1 MRCITLLVVFC
12 SLASVPALTVH
23 LQQDDSSD
31 VTGHAEQT
39 FSVMKQGVN
48 FEHML
53 STHSLQPAQLH
64 WLNSFF
70 YEKSASKLRFLA
82 LSMMCALFVMAMFLA
97 PWKCWGSSLGDD
109 LLAAAEPHPDV
120 AGALEAG
127 EGTWA
132 HAYQNAKGNQKD
144 ALELLFRC
152 GIVSVHEHAHSHASQ
167 DHIEECMGIAQ
178 QMLRQ
183 KPLEEWVFWRQQA
196 LESFEDSITAIFST
210 RPPSPIFPN
219 GYGNEEPQCFSY
231 AKAYPEAPL
240 TPPLQG
246 VLKDLLILKGAFP
259 SPAMSTR
266 SNASTVA
273 AKSTR
278 SPAMSTRSNVSTV
291 PVSPA
296 TPGRFPPRGMPAVP
310 FDCSGMNITF
320 DKPVVMSHTV
330 PCSPTF
336 SVTDPYQTVPHLSL
350 SAVPPPTLPCLSAGS
365 LDDRRFY
372 RPVA

>member
-1 MRCITLLVVFC
+1 MRCISLLVVFC
-12 SLASVPALTVH
+12 SLASAPALNVH
-23 LQQDDSSD
+23 LQDDADSSD
-31 VTGHAEQT
+31 VVGHTEQT
-39 FSVMKQGVN
+39 FSVMKQGVKI
-48 FEHML
+48 EHML
-53 STHSLQPAQLH
+53 STRSLQPAQLH

-109 LLAAAEPHPDV
+109 LLAAEPRYPDV

-132 HAYQNAKGNQKD
+132 HAYRNAKGNKKD

-167 DHIEECMGIAQ
+167 DHIEECMEIAQ
-178 QMLRQ
+178 QMLQQ

-196 LESFEDSITAIFST
+196 LESFEDSITALFST

-219 GYGNEEPQCFSY
+219 GYGHEEPQCFSY
-231 AKAYPEAPL
+231 SKAVPDTPL

-246 VLKDLLILKGAFP
+246 VLKDLLMLKGAFP

-273 AKSTR
+273 A
-278 SPAMSTRSNVSTV
+278 MSTRSNVSTV

-296 TPGRFPPRGMPAVP
+296 TPARFPPKGMPAVP

-320 DKPVVMSHTV
+320 DKPVTLQ
-330 PCSPTF
+330 SPTF

-350 SAVPPPTLPCLSAGS
+350 SAVPPPTLPCLSTAS
-365 LDDRRFY
+365 CDDRHLY
-372 RPVA
+372 HPVA